1 MPRQFPIDVPQYV
14 QLRTML
20 DSVMAG
26 ALRFYLDPLEF
37 DKQKENYQFLE
48 THLMAI
54 SNRVWHREEKAK
66 VKMGKRK
73 ADPNDPCPDGYYN
86 CGGCCVPYECVF
98 GADIPDH
105 K

>member
-20 DSVMAG
+20 DSVVAG

-37 DKQKENYQFLE
+37 DKQKENYKFLE

-54 SNRVWHREEKAK
+54 SNRVWHREKK
-66 VKMGKRK
+66 PRLNMGKK
-73 ADPNDPCPDGYYN
+73 HIEEGPCPDGYFN

-98 GADIPDH
+98 GADLTQH

>member
-1 MPRQFPIDVPQYV
+1 MPRTFPIDVPQYV

-20 DSVMAG
+20 DSVVAG

-37 DKQKENYQFLE
+37 DKQQENYKFLE
-48 THLMAI
+48 THLMII
-54 SNRVWHREEKAK
+54 SDHVWHREQKAK
-66 VKMGKRK
+66 VKLGKK
-73 ADPNDPCPDGYYN
+73 PGANDPCPDGYYN

-98 GADIPDH
+98 GADIPAH

>member
-54 SNRVWHREEKAK
+54 SNRVWHREKK
-66 VKMGKRK
+66 PRVKMGKK
-73 ADPNDPCPDGYYN
+73 HNIDDPCPDGYFN

-98 GADIPDH
+98 GADLTHH